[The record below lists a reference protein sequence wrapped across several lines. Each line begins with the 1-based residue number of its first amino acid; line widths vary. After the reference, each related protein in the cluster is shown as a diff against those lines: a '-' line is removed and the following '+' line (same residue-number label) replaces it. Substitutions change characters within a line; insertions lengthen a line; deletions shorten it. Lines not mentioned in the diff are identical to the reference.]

1 MTHNLPIIPTMKVGF
16 YPISQAIT
24 DFQNISLYDIV
35 KNNTEVKFLPG
46 GTKYCY
52 RLDYNNLSLVALPA
66 RDNYGDNI
74 IREMSDAYIKQQM
87 HSLSGEQKD
96 LCLYTYSPSELVEFV
111 QNNSNLNYTYLPITV
126 HAVESA
132 NFIRH
137 DMLLVFDNKT
147 KLFYL
152 FDCKNRND
160 YLPRSDKLPR
170 DVLDVLFI
178 NLASVTNLGYSYEP
192 TESWELQGTLHPYG
206 VGSLDFILSTAW
218 CYNIML
224 NLPYFESPTAYMSV
238 LDDMPECDRF
248 HLIYNTMLNLIAVNK
263 YHNSIPVNAQADL
276 TQEIIKPV
284 TNEVRQEHLSTNI
297 TIPHIIERDDN
308 TTVVNLK
315 ENKESVETKNNDDS
329 LEEINNK
336 EENNKELNNDT
347 AVRDDQK
354 DELDDTSIKN
364 KLLNSHR
371 TGSFEDISRKTG
383 IRRRNNIPYVPSEM
397 MPMPIVAS
405 NSSSKDSSNCE
416 VM

>member
-1 MTHNLPIIPTMKVGF
+1 MTQNLPIIPTMKVGF
-16 YPISQAIT
+16 YPISQTIK
-24 DFQNISLYDIV
+24 DFQNVSLYDII
-35 KNNTEVKFLPG
+35 KNNTEVKFLSG

-52 RLDYNNLSLVALPA
+52 RLDYNTLSLVALPA

-74 IREMSDAYIKQQM
+74 VKELSEAYIKQQM

-96 LCLYTYSPSELVEFV
+96 LCLYTYSPSELVEFI
-111 QNNSNLNYTYLPITV
+111 QNNSNLHYSYLPITV
-126 HAVESA
+126 HAAESA

-137 DMLLVFDNKT
+137 DMLLVFDNKN

-218 CYNIML
+218 CYNVML
-224 NLPYFESPTAYMSV
+224 NLPHFESPTAYMSV

-248 HLIYNTMLNLIAVNK
+248 HLIYNTMLHLIAVNK

-276 TQEIIKPV
+276 TQETIKPV
-284 TNEVRQEHLSTNI
+284 TNEVKHEHLATSI

-308 TTVVNLK
+308 TTEVNVNVE
-315 ENKESVETKNNDDS
+315 ENKETKNNDDNLS
-329 LEEINNK
+329 GIELEEMRDNITVSNNHN
-336 EENNKELNNDT
+336 E
-347 AVRDDQK
+347 
-354 DELDDTSIKN
+354 KN
-364 KLLNSHR
+364 KLLG
-371 TGSFEDISRKTG
+371 TTFTESFDYDTSRKIG

-397 MPMPIVAS
+397 TTMPIV
-405 NSSSKDSSNCE
+405 SSISSPKKESSNCE